1 MKAISNLKFIKMK
14 SLIIVFLITLC
25 KISFG
30 QFEIKSNNSPTTFKC
45 LYILTQDSTSDYAKN
60 LMIMIHDSW
69 KLCPVKYIYDNQNIT
84 NLIGN
89 GNIFAK
95 TVKLSKKSILTNTT
109 NNTNWDREQVANEL
123 NYIEFSTQPNNIYGK
138 PSDEKFVFAKA
149 LFFEKRVNQFDIDPK
164 LFKSSNSD
172 DIQLKGKFDFT
183 DEYFKYKF
191 INGSPG
197 FIKNIFQY
205 VVSKLRENSNIGL
218 YDEFSDINELKKLK
232 SENLLFL
239 NYAYGSDE
247 TIYAILRKD
256 DKTLDVMKTQI
267 NKLVK
272 SYPYSCSLI
281 SIPDLNSN
289 IINANSDLYYLN
301 YIQTSTNKFILV
313 VNAFNGKV
321 IYNKSY
327 KNAYY
332 LKEND
337 IRNLGKGINK

>member
-1 MKAISNLKFIKMK
+1 MKLKFT
-14 SLIIVFLITLC
+14 SLILILFFC
-25 KISFG
+25 KISYG
-30 QFEIKSNNSPTTFKC
+30 QFEIKTAHLPTKINC
-45 LYILTQDSTSDYAKN
+45 LYILTEDSTSEYSIA
-60 LMIMIHDSW
+60 LL
-69 KLCPVKYIYDNQNIT
+69 KLLQEVWTLSPIKYSSKTFSDKS
-84 NLIGN
+84 LIN
-89 GNIFAK
+89 EGNIFASTVRKKNK
-95 TVKLSKKSILTNTT
+95 TNMTYTTNT
-109 NNTNWDREQVANEL
+109 TNWDREQVVNEL
-123 NYIEFSTQPNNIYGK
+123 NYIEFSSQPNSIYGT

-149 LFFEKRVNQFDIDPK
+149 LFFEKRVNQFDIDSK
-164 LFKSSNSD
+164 YFKSSNSD
-172 DIQLKGKFDFT
+172 DIQLKGKYDFT

-256 DKTLDVMKTQI
+256 DQTLDVMKTHI

-281 SIPDLNSN
+281 SIPDLSSN
-289 IINANSDLYYLN
+289 IIAANSDLYYLN
-301 YIQTSTNKFILV
+301 YIKTSTNKFVLV

-321 IYNKSY
+321 VYNKSY

-337 IRNLGKGINK
+337 ITKLGKVINN

>member
-1 MKAISNLKFIKMK
+1 MKLKFTSSIF
-14 SLIIVFLITLC
+14 IIFFC
-25 KISFG
+25 KLSYG
-30 QFEIKSNNSPTTFKC
+30 QFEINPAHLPTKINC
-45 LYILTQDSTSDYAKN
+45 LHILTEDSTSEYSIA
-60 LMIMIHDSW
+60 LL
-69 KLCPVKYIYDNQNIT
+69 KLLQEAWTLSPVKYSSKTISDKS
-84 NLIGN
+84 LIN
-89 GNIFAK
+89 EGNIFAS
-95 TVKLSKKSILTNTT
+95 TVRQNNKSILTNTT
-109 NNTNWDREQVANEL
+109 NNTNWDREQVVNEL
-123 NYIEFSTQPNNIYGK
+123 NYIEFSTQPNDIYGK

-164 LFKSSNSD
+164 YFKSSNSD

-232 SENLLFL
+232 SENLFFL

-256 DKTLDVMKTQI
+256 DQTLDVMKTHI

-281 SIPDLNSN
+281 SIPDLSSN
-289 IINANSDLYYLN
+289 IIAANSDLYYLN

-337 IRNLGKGINK
+337 ITKLGKVINK

>member
-1 MKAISNLKFIKMK
+1 MKLIFTALIFFIFF
-14 SLIIVFLITLC
+14 S
-25 KISFG
+25 KISYG
-30 QFEIKSNNSPTTFKC
+30 QFEIKPAHLPTKINC
-45 LYILTQDSTSDYAKN
+45 LYVLTGDSTSEYSRA
-60 LMIMIHDSW
+60 LL
-69 KLCPVKYIYDNQNIT
+69 KLLQEVWTLSPVRYSSIALSDKS
-84 NLIGN
+84 LIN
-89 GNIFAK
+89 EGNIFAS
-95 TVKLSKKSILTNTT
+95 TVKQNNKSILTNTT
-109 NNTNWDREQVANEL
+109 NNTNWDREQVVNEL

-164 LFKSSNSD
+164 YFKSSNSD

-205 VVSKLRENSNIGL
+205 VASKFRENSNIGI

-232 SENLLFL
+232 SEDLLFL

-256 DKTLDVMKTQI
+256 DKTLDVMKTHI

-281 SIPDLNSN
+281 SIPDLSSK
-289 IINANSDLYYLN
+289 IITANSDLYYLN

-313 VNAFNGKV
+313 FNAFNGKV

-337 IRNLGKGINK
+337 IQKLGKEINK